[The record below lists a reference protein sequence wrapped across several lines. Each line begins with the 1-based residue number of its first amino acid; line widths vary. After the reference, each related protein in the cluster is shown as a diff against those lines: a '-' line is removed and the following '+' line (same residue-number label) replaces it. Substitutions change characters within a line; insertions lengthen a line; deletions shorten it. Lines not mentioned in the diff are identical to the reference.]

1 MNGVELVKDTT
12 FIGTNISATKQLTIG
27 KVASNDNF
35 VGAIDEVRL
44 WNVARTQTE
53 IQSYMLNPLKGS
65 EQGLIGYWQF
75 EGNLNDATTNNQGLI
90 YLGDVTN
97 LAGTITASG
106 ENAGVYEGKA
116 QAFDNVTSTKWL
128 VSANKGWLQYQFNN
142 NQSYVVTEYKITSAN
157 DVPTRD
163 PKNWIL
169 QGSNDG
175 SNWTNLDTRNNET
188 FSSRFQ
194 TRSFTLNNSTS
205 YSYYRLNITANN
217 GNNSD
222 TQLAEFQLFGGTPNL
237 DSSNSIN
244 NPAPQ
249 IGYVEVKLDKPFE
262 GLQGLWIE
270 YDISAGTATQN
281 IDYFNSRTRR
291 VSTDIKTERNGIII
305 PKGETSARIYVSALS
320 DAVVEGDENVTI
332 TLRPTNFDIFDANND
347 GNYVGTE
354 WALKFDG
361 VDDYISTTKSLM
373 NNLSAFTMEGWVKAD
388 SIPTTG
394 LNSLFGQND
403 VIEFGF
409 SSQKLSV
416 WTSNGGSLTADT
428 SYPLNEW
435 HHVAVVGNGQNV
447 ILYLDGVEVKKG
459 GSATTNYGTSAD
471 TFKIGGGVW
480 STEIKNQFK
489 GQISDVRIWN
499 VARSQQD
506 IQNNKN
512 QLFNGNE
519 TGLVGYYKR
528 HESVAQTLLDMTA
541 NNNNGTLQN
550 GTDWTPYKDSVEYA
564 PSFENNPNF
573 STDNNGSLSQ
583 TERDAIG
590 YNYKVGTNSTA
601 IITIKDNQA
610 YQQGVILIDEYGQ
623 EVSSTN
629 KLIVGKNGNATFQV
643 KLTSQPTSAVTLT
656 LRSDLGTL
664 DKTSVT
670 IQPSAWDTPQ
680 TVTLSGI
687 TGTNVSNSIT
697 VSVPNYLTPDAT
709 FPFTNTPSD
718 KVRITEG
725 STTDAI
731 AVTPV
736 VTINKLNDVN
746 EGDIQPGQFVIN
758 LSAPAPAA
766 GLSIQY
772 QLTGSAIAGTDYTP
786 INTINIAPGETRAV
800 IPVYPI
806 NDDIAEGNGN
816 GNEQVTI
823 TLLNP
828 ATGYTL
834 GSQTTATLNIIDD
847 DKVGITLS
855 DAVVS
860 DTVTTYTGN
869 FESLVTSEPYPQNG
883 DILQL
888 FDQTTGTLVKEIT
901 LTQTV
906 INSGNVN
913 IAANQAISFSGVK
926 ANNDSVQI
934 PNITAINFDT
944 NNNFTVETWVKADPT
959 QPDTV
964 NINNNIIE
972 KWSGS
977 GAYPFVIRYI
987 HSTGK
992 IQASRFDGSKSST
1005 ISSTAVINDNK
1016 WHHIAFSKNGTTLRL
1031 YIDGVEQGTGTFD
1044 LSTATTKNT
1053 SPLYLGKRGGNIN
1066 YFKGSL
1072 DEVRIW
1078 NVPRSQQDIQNN
1090 KDRVLNGNESGL
1102 VAYYKANEGSGTTL
1116 IDSSSSVKK
1125 NHGTLQGTTT
1135 WQTIAERPLAGASLT
1150 AVLKESSNAQGSV
1163 NLGTVTVKSDGTVDV
1178 SLPKNDNK
1186 DTFGVR
1192 LSSKPTA
1199 DVTITFNNIDS
1210 TEATFSESSLTFT
1223 IANWDQYQSVTI
1235 TGLDDTLVDGDIKYT
1250 VTAKATSTDAKYNNV
1265 STSIA
1270 ITNLDDD
1277 DNIIKTSIT
1286 NSSTGP
1292 KVSLGALTATQFTEG
1307 NQINLIVNLSQAAG
1321 TGGNLI
1327 FYSVDGKDFKYG
1339 EDYTVPAANQV
1350 YLKEK
1355 TDGVE
1360 LTPTDIT
1367 QLSGTKENK
1376 DLDGDGDLDLVV
1388 TNGTTKTNYYQFQ
1401 AVKIAPGQSSA
1412 TITVNTIDDKI
1423 DETDETVKIVLKAG
1437 TNYQVDDSA
1446 TNKFVANLTFKDNDT
1461 AGVTITQP
1469 TGTSTGEDGSFLTY
1483 TVQLNSQPTNPV
1495 TVYIGSNDSSE
1506 GKIKIPTSSS
1516 ESSDFIGLNFNSTN
1530 WNTPQTFQVVGIND
1544 AIADGTVPY
1553 NIITT
1558 VTSEDPNYNKLAIA
1572 PIPLTNTEDSDTAK
1586 IIITPPGQ
1594 VIEGRQ
1600 NVYSVKLN
1608 SQPVG
1613 EIRVIMTPK
1622 VDQFQLN
1629 NEDIGEPLTL
1639 TFNASNWNQT
1649 QTVRVTAVD
1658 DSVVEY
1664 FQTSQIE
1671 FKVETG
1677 NVKDFESKWQNN
1689 TPEKALDLG
1698 KITGGIERTG
1708 LTIDGQDI
1716 DWYKFT
1722 LPTQGTTN
1730 DFIVSQA
1737 QENLNL
1743 DLYSISDSST
1753 AVKFSHSTKES
1764 DKEDKERIELNGLKA
1779 GDYLLKVSGS
1789 TTSNEYSLILGDA
1802 DYQYRTAPI
1811 VTTDGK
1817 TLTALDVTIKDND
1830 LPTAKI
1836 IAGPTASEVFG
1847 QPSYFTVQLNA
1858 PAPLDGNGIV
1868 VGYKVVGGSATLNT
1882 DATPGDYRI
1891 QNNQKEGTVRIAPG
1905 EIQANIIVSPV
1916 DDKLVEDLNLK
1927 TISRDTSFVST
1938 SADGKTTLRFNF
1950 ETETPFDT
1958 QYEIPNGSLLK
1969 FDNGVIGTLEG
1980 KATFTDTFLN
1990 FDGKDDYIATT
2001 QSLMNNL
2008 SSFTM
2013 EGWVKAN
2020 SLREGESVSL
2030 FGQNDVIEFGF
2041 SSQKLSVWTQKG
2053 GGYLFSA
2060 DTTYP
2065 LNEWHHVAVVGNGQN
2080 VILYLDGVKVK
2091 TGGSPTTNYG
2101 TSADP
2106 FKIGAEVWDQVN
2118 KQPFNGQIDEVRIW
2132 NLARTEQE
2140 IKDNLNKPLNSSK
2153 TGLIAYY
2160 QANESTG
2167 INLIDSSVNKLNGTL
2182 QNGVSWQGS
2191 QGSLIVKVDNQDVS
2205 RISAATKA
2213 KITGETV
2220 VVELLPDYSEDLNG
2234 NGILDAGEDLN
2245 GNSILEVPTYTLGGE
2260 DTNLN
2265 SKLDQSEDTDSDNK
2279 LDPDGNTSKATLSI
2293 QDDDVPG
2300 IRIVEV
2306 GNHTVVRERETATFE
2321 VSLLSEPAK
2330 DTKVEITLTPGAEI
2344 EFVNPINPTT
2354 FQVDK
2359 DVYSFA
2365 PNTDTKN
2372 LDVVIKSLV
2381 FTDKGDTV
2389 AFDVKLK
2396 SKPNGTVTVVF
2407 DDGNNDNNTQP
2418 VIVTFTDQAIN
2429 PITGEI
2435 TDGNWNQVQQ
2445 VVIYNLDKLAT
2456 YKDTNSNG
2464 QLDAGDDLKKYQIQA
2479 TINGQQPINIPIN
2492 HTIENEKVQKQR
2504 TTLTIQPED
2513 WYKLQTV
2520 TIKGSSDDVTEPG
2533 IYHADSIKYTVKSA
2547 DKTYNGIFVPNQ
2559 TIHVVDRVIDAKQT
2573 ANTLGQGLK
2582 TLQDSMDN
2590 LSLPLIG
2597 SLDGVAPDP
2606 IAAFSQDLV
2615 NAISSTENLTASKL
2629 KEIIE
2634 NVLGKVGLD
2643 AFTVTTEVT
2652 DNEISALLDIKDS
2665 YQLFKLPLST
2675 DLGIPALGIG
2685 LETEGDLQANFN
2697 YNFSLGFGLHDDFGF
2712 YIDTDK
2718 TGFKTDV
2725 TVDLDQFK
2733 GQGSLGFLKLDFADD
2748 ANNPSKLQV
2757 SFEAGLNDLDNSQ
2770 GVQFFDDKP
2779 NIVTV
2784 LDDGSRLTI
2793 TELVKAKKDKKLSS
2807 LFNYQFAGE
2816 ANLGLNAKTSI
2827 NNNTNFPSVSVDL
2840 AVNLP
2845 LFNYGNQ
2852 DEAGSNGLSVDFNNI
2867 TVDLGGFISDVVKP
2881 VIDTADKIITPIKPI
2896 IQVLNA
2902 DTKIFGYIGLESTFD
2917 TDGKPGVSIL
2927 EIAKKLNSGDP
2938 RIDKAI
2944 KFAET
2949 VTKISE
2955 IVDLLKDSTTSTTTN
2970 TITINQIASSSV
2982 PGGSPNTTSAP
2993 GTPATNLFTTDFDS
3007 QYKTEAK
3014 LLLNNE
3020 TLSTLVND
3028 LNPNNFTFVITHGFQ
3043 SSVFGQNPQFRD
3055 LGSAI
3060 HNYFK
3065 SLNQGVNVVLW
3076 DWSTEASGSPLEYQT
3091 NANKVDE
3098 IGEELAKFLQAGN
3111 INPSK
3116 TQLIGHSLGA
3126 HVMGNAGE
3134 SYKTLTGKSIN
3145 SIVGL
3150 DPAGPLFESDFN
3162 PATLSNDTSNNLD
3175 LLTNR
3180 LDDSDGDRVVA
3191 LHTSNTLGFDG
3202 NLADLDLF
3210 VNWSDLTQPGA
3221 FNFLDNHS
3229 YATQLYTQLTNLSS
3243 FSQDFGNSEEKNST
3257 LVGNTLDINDIYN
3270 TALRGSDYVT
3280 TGVDTIAI
3288 NFGSYSLDDFKAAS
3302 KDEADAAAS
3311 VKPGSTA
3318 GSSQN
3323 SAKTTSKLKTDTES
3337 QANNSSKGSLIS
3349 KLKGLEGLDFPI
3361 LTSPT
3366 TAISLLLGESGVDLV
3381 TYDIPDFAFDF
3392 NIQQNFP
3399 IFGPISGLLEGSFSA
3414 KTDLSVGYDTYGIE
3428 QWQKSDFSLED
3439 AYKVLDGFY
3448 LSDLDKNG
3456 YDKDEF
3462 SMRARIAAG
3471 AGIDVFLLS
3480 AFVKGGLDAYVGFDL
3495 NDVGEQTG
3503 TSDGK
3508 VRGSEIISRL
3518 DTPLELF
3525 ELYGDL
3531 SAFLNITVKAL
3542 GINVFNQD
3550 LARIKIAE
3558 FSIGANGISGSVGN
3572 APQIGSLVYWDVNF
3586 NSKFDG
3592 NEPFTFTDG
3601 NGNYILE
3608 IPQEYDLNRNGTFD
3622 NNEGQIVAEGGIDT
3636 TTGLTV
3642 KTKLIASA
3650 DSAMVTPLTTLKSTL
3665 IQQGLTGEEANNLIK
3680 TIFNLSSDVNIDKY
3694 NPFAAIGENDIN
3706 GVEIATDHIKVM
3718 NLLLNGIS
3726 FLENAGYQSENAE
3739 TQVIIALKEVQQTVE
3754 SFSLSNSDHIKLLL
3768 TKLNAKLANPTISQ
3782 ETLAEI
3788 AKLVAN
3794 SNHLVEDIS
3803 QQALDRSISDVLP
3816 SIAPIKKTVYTSVPA
3831 LTAQLVKGEITPE
3844 EAETELDKLLN
3855 ANTFLVEYQ
3864 NFSANRTV
3872 KVITND
3878 TLTEGVAGTGHF
3890 TIELGAAAPSQGLK
3904 ILYTLSGTATL
3915 GQDYSFAGSN
3925 FGEII
3930 IKGGETQAILDVSA
3944 IDDTLKETKET
3955 ISLNLKYVGNGY
3967 ILDPIAKTALITI
3980 NDNEADSVNSSQK
3993 GLESNGTSGNDTII
4007 GTDQDDILKGGNGN
4021 DSLTGNAGNDILD
4034 GGAGNDSLNG
4044 GDGADILE
4052 GRSGTD
4058 SLNGGAGDDKIFGG
4072 MNNDILVGGM
4082 GNDQLQ
4088 GDAGNDQLQGNEGN
4102 DVLDGGTGNDYLTG
4116 NEDNDWLLGGA
4127 GEDILEGGEG
4137 ADLLNGGEGADVF
4150 YYSSPTQG
4158 IDFIL
4163 DFDPSQGDIIQIS
4176 KTGFGVNS
4184 LEQFSFLVGT
4194 LQFNGVDIALI
4205 QNDGQTY
4212 NTFPNLANIIQ
4223 LVDEPTFQ
4231 TAVISESS
4239 NNSQTVYSPATV
4251 DMVEKPN
4258 LTIYDEII
4266 NRGYLKVATSSQT
4279 TDFDREFTKILAA
4292 AIFGDATK
4300 IEFVNA
4306 DLNSG
4311 FELVS
4316 NKIVDIG
4323 ANHTIKTAEG
4333 DLAHNVD
4340 FSSTYFYDHNSTK
4353 EAIGL
4358 IVPEND
4364 SQWADVVRWVT
4375 YVPMQA
4381 EEFGITSANIAQ
4393 VIALNTDD
4401 NPNNDSEA
4409 GIRRFLGIEGNLG
4422 EGLGLPNNFAAKIIE
4437 DIGNYGEI
4445 YERHF
4450 PEVERERNLLWTEGG
4465 LIYSPP
4471 FSGTSQDLELME
4483 NSNRNV
4489 LTELLKRGK
4498 LIVGTN
4504 GRNPGFS
4511 FPNGNGNL
4519 VGFDV
4524 DLSKALASALF
4535 GNTQAVE
4542 FRQLNNRERFT
4553 DVANG
4558 VVDISIHQVTHDL
4571 VRDGQYGVDFTP
4583 IYFYTEQGVLTRKD
4597 NGVVN
4602 LPDLNGRKIGVSA
4615 GTNSAQNLEDIFKK
4629 YGITAEI
4636 IKFTTAEELSGAY
4649 LLGKIDAISLDTP
4662 LLYAAMAFLP
4672 DPDNHH
4678 LLNANISK
4686 QPLAMVIDE
4695 NQSDWGDVVR
4705 WVTHGL
4711 VQAQEYGITSQN
4723 IDEILARNTDNNPSN
4738 NDSSEIRQFLGLEG
4752 NIGQMLGLSS
4762 DWAVKMV
4769 KAVGNYGEIYQRHF
4783 NTDVLRRG
4791 QNELATDFGLQT
4803 ALPLRAGEFQEG
4815 SDPITKP
4822 QDLVSGTP
4830 GNDKLMSPI
4839 DLDGEQDIVFTGA
4852 GDDEVDVSLAPVG
4865 DNNIFGGSGAD
4876 TIYVSKSDRVFG
4888 DVGNDIFYAI
4898 DGKGGNRMSGGA
4910 GNDTFFLGAGDR
4922 ALGGEGN
4929 DIFYLQQG
4937 GGNLIS
4943 GGAGADKFYIL
4954 TGDIPA
4960 TTNTIIDF
4968 DMGTDVLGIRGQG
4981 AGFDFNDLTLID
4993 NSIIV
4998 GNTTI
5003 AILNGVDTTRLTATN
5018 FSFI

>member
-1 MNGVELVKDTT
+1 M
-12 FIGTNISATKQLTIG
+12 SA
-27 KVASNDNF
+27 
-35 VGAIDEVRL
+35 
-44 WNVARTQTE
+44 
-53 IQSYMLNPLKGS
+53 
-65 EQGLIGYWQF
+65 
-75 EGNLNDATTNNQGLI
+75 
-90 YLGDVTN
+90 
-97 LAGTITASG
+97 
-106 ENAGVYEGKA
+106 
-116 QAFDNVTSTKWL
+116 
-128 VSANKGWLQYQFNN
+128 
-142 NQSYVVTEYKITSAN
+142 
-157 DVPTRD
+157 
-163 PKNWIL
+163 
-169 QGSNDG
+169 
-175 SNWTNLDTRNNET
+175 
-188 FSSRFQ
+188 
-194 TRSFTLNNSTS
+194 
-205 YSYYRLNITANN
+205 
-217 GNNSD
+217 
-222 TQLAEFQLFGGTPNL
+222 
-237 DSSNSIN
+237 
-244 NPAPQ
+244 
-249 IGYVEVKLDKPFE
+249 
-262 GLQGLWIE
+262 
-270 YDISAGTATQN
+270 
-281 IDYFNSRTRR
+281 
-291 VSTDIKTERNGIII
+291 
-305 PKGETSARIYVSALS
+305 
-320 DAVVEGDENVTI
+320 
-332 TLRPTNFDIFDANND
+332 
-347 GNYVGTE
+347 
-354 WALKFDG
+354 
-361 VDDYISTTKSLM
+361 
-373 NNLSAFTMEGWVKAD
+373 
-388 SIPTTG
+388 
-394 LNSLFGQND
+394 
-403 VIEFGF
+403 
-409 SSQKLSV
+409 
-416 WTSNGGSLTADT
+416 
-428 SYPLNEW
+428 
-435 HHVAVVGNGQNV
+435 
-447 ILYLDGVEVKKG
+447 
-459 GSATTNYGTSAD
+459 
-471 TFKIGGGVW
+471 
-480 STEIKNQFK
+480 
-489 GQISDVRIWN
+489 
-499 VARSQQD
+499 
-506 IQNNKN
+506 
-512 QLFNGNE
+512 
-519 TGLVGYYKR
+519 
-528 HESVAQTLLDMTA
+528 
-541 NNNNGTLQN
+541 
-550 GTDWTPYKDSVEYA
+550 
-564 PSFENNPNF
+564 
-573 STDNNGSLSQ
+573 
-583 TERDAIG
+583 
-590 YNYKVGTNSTA
+590 
-601 IITIKDNQA
+601 
-610 YQQGVILIDEYGQ
+610 
-623 EVSSTN
+623 
-629 KLIVGKNGNATFQV
+629 
-643 KLTSQPTSAVTLT
+643 
-656 LRSDLGTL
+656 
-664 DKTSVT
+664 
-670 IQPSAWDTPQ
+670 
-680 TVTLSGI
+680 
-687 TGTNVSNSIT
+687 
-697 VSVPNYLTPDAT
+697 
-709 FPFTNTPSD
+709 
-718 KVRITEG
+718 
-725 STTDAI
+725 
-731 AVTPV
+731 
-736 VTINKLNDVN
+736 
-746 EGDIQPGQFVIN
+746 
-758 LSAPAPAA
+758 
-766 GLSIQY
+766 
-772 QLTGSAIAGTDYTP
+772 
-786 INTINIAPGETRAV
+786 
-800 IPVYPI
+800 
-806 NDDIAEGNGN
+806 
-816 GNEQVTI
+816 
-823 TLLNP
+823 
-828 ATGYTL
+828 
-834 GSQTTATLNIIDD
+834 
-847 DKVGITLS
+847 
-855 DAVVS
+855 
-860 DTVTTYTGN
+860 TTYTGN
-869 FESLVTSEPYPQNG
+869 FDSLITSEPYPRSG

-888 FDQTTGTLVKEIT
+888 FDQQTGNLVKEIT

-906 INSGNVN
+906 I
-913 IAANQAISFSGVK
+913 
-926 ANNDSVQI
+926 D
-934 PNITAINFDT
+934 
-944 NNNFTVETWVKADPT
+944 
-959 QPDTV
+959 
-964 NINNNIIE
+964 
-972 KWSGS
+972 
-977 GAYPFVIRYI
+977 
-987 HSTGK
+987 
-992 IQASRFDGSKSST
+992 
-1005 ISSTAVINDNK
+1005 
-1016 WHHIAFSKNGTTLRL
+1016 
-1031 YIDGVEQGTGTFD
+1031 
-1044 LSTATTKNT
+1044 
-1053 SPLYLGKRGGNIN
+1053 LGKVSI
-1066 YFKGSL
+1066 
-1072 DEVRIW
+1072 
-1078 NVPRSQQDIQNN
+1078 
-1090 KDRVLNGNESGL
+1090 SGISTNSTL
-1102 VAYYKANEGSGTTL
+1102 KA
-1116 IDSSSSVKK
+1116 I
-1125 NHGTLQGTTT
+1125 
-1135 WQTIAERPLAGASLT
+1135 
-1150 AVLKESSNAQGSV
+1150 LKESSNAQGSV

-1186 DTFGVR
+1186 DTFGIR

-1210 TEATFSESSLTFT
+1210 TEATFSKSSLTFT

-1250 VTAKATSTDAKYNNV
+1250 VTAKATSTDAQYNNV

-1307 NQINLIVNLSQAAG
+1307 NQINITVNLSQTAG

-1350 YLKEK
+1350 YLKE
-1355 TDGVE
+1355 TTNGVE
-1360 LTPTDIT
+1360 LTPTDVNSLT
-1367 QLSGTKENK
+1367 GTKEYK

-1388 TNGTTKTNYYQFQ
+1388 TNSTTKTNYYQFQ
-1401 AVKIAPGQSSA
+1401 AVNIAQGQSSA
-1412 TITVNTIDDKI
+1412 TIMVNTIDDKV
-1423 DETDETVKIVLKAG
+1423 DETDESVKIVLKAG

-1446 TNKFVANLTFKDNDT
+1446 TNKFVANLTVQDNDT
-1461 AGVTITQP
+1461 AGLTITPSQ
-1469 TGTSTGEDGSFLTY
+1469 TATSTSENGGFLTY
-1483 TVQLNSQPTNPV
+1483 TVKLNSQPTQPV
-1495 TVYIGSNDSSE
+1495 TVYISSNDSSE
-1506 GKIKIPTSSS
+1506 GKLNAPTALCFDGVDDFVSLPASSLSGAITVEAWVYVDDAKRNWQRIIDFGNGPANNNIILAWEGTTGKMTFHIFNGSTAKFITTS
-1516 ESSDFIGLNFNSTN
+1516 EVFPDKQWVHVTAVNDGKGNAYIYWNGELKASGTGQNVPLNVSRTNQYIGRSNWSQDALFKGQIDEVRIWNVARSQQDIQVNQNQALNGNETGLVDYYKANEGAGTTLIDSTVNKSNGILQGGTSWTKTYSEPSDFIGLNFNATN

-1708 LTIDGQDI
+1708 LTIDSTSTITDT

-1722 LPTQGTTN
+1722 LPTQGTAK
-1730 DFIVSQA
+1730 DFVEIQFTKDKDKDKEFA
-1737 QENLNL
+1737 NTKRDLNL
-1743 DLYSISDSST
+1743 ELYQISNSATAIKISLST
-1753 AVKFSHSTKES
+1753 TTNTNE
-1764 DKEDKERIELNGLKA
+1764 ERIERIERIELNGLNA
-1779 GDYLLKVSGS
+1779 GDYLLKVSGKDS
-1789 TTSNEYSLILGDA
+1789 DTSNDYKLILGDA

-1836 IAGPTASEVFG
+1836 IAGSTASEVFG

-1882 DATPGDYRI
+1882 DTTPGDYRI
-1891 QNNQKEGTVRIAPG
+1891 QNNQTQGTVRIAPG
-1905 EIQANIIVSPV
+1905 EIQANIIISPV

-1927 TISRDTSFVST
+1927 TVSQDTTFSST
-1938 SADGKTTLRFNF
+1938 SAEGKTLLKFTF
-1950 ETETPFDT
+1950 ETETSFDT
-1958 QYEIPNGSLLK
+1958 QYEIPKGSQLK
-1969 FDNGVIGTLEG
+1969 FNNGVIGTLEG
-1980 KATFTDTFLN
+1980 KATFTNTHLK
-1990 FDGKDDYIATT
+1990 FDGIDDYVNLGNPTNLNITGKITIEARVKLDNI
-2001 QSLMNNL
+2001 SGLRNIVARGYNL
-2008 SSFTM
+2008 SPNGEVFLRINNGEYQIGSWDGTDHKTSVKIPT
-2013 EGWVKAN
+2013 EDQGQWVHLAGVYDGTN
-2020 SLREGESVSL
+2020 
-2030 FGQNDVIEFGF
+2030 
-2041 SSQKLSVWTQKG
+2041 W
-2053 GGYLFSA
+2053 
-2060 DTTYP
+2060 
-2065 LNEWHHVAVVGNGQN
+2065 
-2080 VILYLDGVKVK
+2080 ILYRNGSQVSITSDTKGAVSVNNNWAIGSRGT
-2091 TGGSPTTNYG
+2091 TGSE
-2101 TSADP
+2101 SERFFA
-2106 FKIGAEVWDQVN
+2106 
-2118 KQPFNGQIDEVRIW
+2118 GQIDEVRIW
-2132 NLARTEQE
+2132 NVARSQTDIQSN
-2140 IKDNLNKPLNSSK
+2140 KDKTLNGNETNLV
-2153 TGLIAYY
+2153 AYY
-2160 QANESTG
+2160 QVNEGTG
-2167 INLIDSSVNKLNGTL
+2167 TTLTNKVNSLGNGTL

-2213 KITGETV
+2213 TITGETII
-2220 VVELLPDYSEDLNG
+2220 VELLPDANTT
-2234 NGILDAGEDLN
+2234 NTTN
-2245 GNSILEVPTYTLGGE
+2245 PTYTLGGE
-2260 DTNLN
+2260 DVNLN
-2265 SKLDQSEDTDSDNK
+2265 GKLDLSEDKNTNSK

-2293 QDDDVPG
+2293 LDDDVPG

-2306 GNHTVVRERETATFE
+2306 GNHTVVREKETATFE
-2321 VSLLSEPAK
+2321 VSLLSQPK
-2330 DTKVEITLTPGAEI
+2330 NTVTITLTPGAEI
-2344 EFVNPINPTT
+2344 EFVNPITPTT
-2354 FQVDK
+2354 VQVDK
-2359 DVYSFA
+2359 DVYKF
-2365 PNTDTKN
+2365 NTTGISN
-2372 LDVVIKSLV
+2372 LNVELKSLV
-2381 FTDKGDTV
+2381 FTDQGDTV
-2389 AFDVKLK
+2389 AFEIKLPQ
-2396 SKPNGTVTVVF
+2396 KPTKDQIVELY
-2407 DDGNNDNNTQP
+2407 DANDTTKDLANTKQ
-2418 VIVTFTDQAIN
+2418 VTFTAQKWDGIQQADI
-2429 PITGEI
+2429 
-2435 TDGNWNQVQQ
+2435 DGNWQEFQQ
-2445 VVIYNLDKLAT
+2445 VVISNLN
-2456 YKDTNSNG
+2456 KDTNGNYAIKAVIKDKG
-2464 QLDAGDDLKKYQIQA
+2464 A
-2479 TINGQQPINIPIN
+2479 TSGTEINIPVYLL
-2492 HTIENEKVQKQR
+2492 TTEKVEKQ
-2504 TTLTIQPED
+2504 TTKLTIQPTD

-2533 IYHADSIKYTVKSA
+2533 IYHADSIEYAVTSD
-2547 DKTYNGIFVPNQ
+2547 DKTYKGLFVPDQ
-2559 TIHVVDRVIDAKQT
+2559 TIHVVDRIIDSKGT
-2573 ANTLGQGLK
+2573 ADALGEGLK
-2582 TLQDSMDN
+2582 SLQDSMDD

-2606 IAAFSQDLV
+2606 IGDFSQDLV

-2634 NVLGKVGLD
+2634 NVLSKTFGKN
-2643 AFTVTTEVT
+2643 AFTVKTEVT
-2652 DNEISALLDIKDS
+2652 SNEISVLLDISKN
-2665 YQLFKLPLST
+2665 YNLFKIPLST
-2675 DLGIPALGIG
+2675 DLGIPALGVG
-2685 LETEGDLQANFN
+2685 LTTEGDLQANFN

-2757 SFEAGLNDLDNSQ
+2757 SFEASLNDLDNYK
-2770 GVQFFDDKP
+2770 GVQFFDVNGNGQLDANTFNYPIKIDENKDGKADKNTDGSFKTTTYSIQEPFANINDKGIAADFPKVSEASTEARRVNWNEFNVRNTFEEEQYIKQEGIYRKSVKDGLTIYYFDSDRNASFDEGKELFVVSGTGKWFDTSGNIKEFRIEQKKVNGIVTYYFDDNGNNVLEDSEKLTEKQKKQLDKNNNFKLDADRHIEGEGKFVQGTGIAFLDANNNGKLDAGEKYVNSSFEQLTISEDAIVTDSNGVTFLDVNGDGKYQESFSTVNLKTNQIITKNEFKVLINNSINKNGYRFLDLNNNGLLEGGEPQASSKNEPLSIDENYIFTNQLGETFVDINGDKVKALNGEPLVIIKDGVRFVDLDPDGEENTSEPTSQPNNVFTKKSIPSSGGIEFSYYDFNNNNSFDTGDAKVTDKP

-2793 TELVKAKKDKKLSS
+2793 TELVNFKKDPEISFS
-2807 LFNYQFAGE
+2807 DLFNYQFAGE

-2881 VIDTADKIITPIKPI
+2881 VIGTADKIITPIKPI

-3028 LNPNNFTFVITHGFQ
+3028 FNPNNFTFVITHGFQ

-3323 SAKTTSKLKTDTES
+3323 SAKTTSKLKTDTET
-3337 QANNSSKGSLIS
+3337 QAKKSSKGSLIS

-3366 TAISLLLGESGVDLV
+3366 TAISLLLGQSGVDLV

-3550 LARIKIAE
+3550 FARFKIAE

-3608 IPQEYDLNRNGTFD
+3608 IPEEYDLNRNGTFD
-3622 NNEGQIVAEGGIDT
+3622 NDEGQIVAEGGIDT

-3706 GVEIATDHIKVM
+3706 GVEIATDHIKVT

-3768 TKLNAKLANPTISQ
+3768 TKLNAKLANSTISQ

-3816 SIAPIKKTVYTSVPA
+3816 SITPIKKTVYTSVPA
-3831 LTAQLVKGEITPE
+3831 LTAQLVKGEITSE

-3855 ANTFLVEYQ
+3855 ANTFLVQYQ
-3864 NFSANRTV
+3864 SFSTNRTV

-3878 TLTEGVAGTGHF
+3878 ILTEGVEGTGHF

-3915 GQDYSFAGSN
+3915 GQDYNFEGSN
-3925 FGEII
+3925 FGEIT
-3930 IKGGETQAILDVSA
+3930 IKGGESRAILNLSA
-3944 IDDTLKETKET
+3944 IDDDLKETKET

-4007 GTDQDDILKGGNGN
+4007 GTNKDDILKGSNGN

-4034 GGAGNDSLNG
+4034 GGAGNDTLWG

-4058 SLNGGAGDDKIFGG
+4058 SLNGGVGDDKLFGG

-4088 GDAGNDQLQGNEGN
+4088 GDAGNDKLQGNEGN
-4102 DVLDGGTGNDYLTG
+4102 DVLEGGTGNDYLAG
-4116 NEDNDWLLGGA
+4116 NADNDWLLGGA
-4127 GEDILEGGEG
+4127 GEDILEGGAG

-4150 YYSSPTQG
+4150 YYSTPTQG

-4163 DFDPSQGDIIQIS
+4163 DFDPTQGDIIQIS
-4176 KTGFGVNS
+4176 KTGFGVNN

-4231 TAVISESS
+4231 TAVVSEASAH
-4239 NNSQTVYSPATV
+4239 SQIVYSSATV

-4279 TDFDREFTKILAA
+4279 TGFDREFTKILAA

-4316 NKIVDIG
+4316 NKTVDIG
-4323 ANHTIKTAEG
+4323 ANHTIQTAEG
-4333 DLAHNVD
+4333 DLTHNID
-4340 FSSTYFYDHNSTK
+4340 FSPTYFYDHNSTK

-4364 SQWADVVRWVT
+4364 SQWADIVRWVT

-4409 GIRRFLGIEGNLG
+4409 GIRRFLGIEDNLG
-4422 EGLGLPNNFAAKIIE
+4422 KALGLANNFAAKIIE
-4437 DIGNYGEI
+4437 EIGNYGEI

-4450 PEVERERNLLWTEGG
+4450 PEVERESNLLWTEGG

-4471 FSGTSQDLELME
+4471 FSGTSQDLELVE
-4483 NSNRNV
+4483 NSNQNV

-4558 VVDISIHQVTHDL
+4558 VVDITVHQVTHDL

-4705 WVTHGL
+4705 WVMRGL
-4711 VQAQEYGITSQN
+4711 VQAEEYGITSQN

-4752 NIGQMLGLSS
+4752 NIGQILGLAN
-4762 DWAVKMV
+4762 DWAVNMI

-4783 NTDVLRRG
+4783 DTDVLRRG

-4876 TIYVSKSDRVFG
+4876 TIYVSKGDRVFG
-4888 DVGNDIFYAI
+4888 DVGNDIFYGI